1 MLKQKDN
8 ILGKLLPAL
17 ALACL
22 CCILW
27 GSAFPCVK
35 IGYALFGIKST
46 DAADIWIYAG
56 IRFAI
61 AGILVIVFEAVQK
74 KHFTVPQSLASIK
87 RVMILALFQTFGQYS
102 LYYIGLAN
110 TAGVKASILNGTGVI
125 VLLIVSALVFHQE
138 KLTVKKLAAGLIGFL
153 GIFIMNIGGDADYG
167 SFKFIGEGFLLL
179 SILSSSISTC
189 FIKKFSGQDDPV
201 MLSGFQFFAG
211 GAALMLLGIISG
223 GSINPSGTAAWLMM
237 IYQSLISAVAYT
249 LWSVLL
255 KYNPVSRIAVC
266 KFMVPV
272 FGVILSA
279 IALGEPIT
287 LLCLAALILVAVSI
301 FIANK

>member
-1 MLKQKDN
+1 MEKEREHF
-8 ILGKLLPAL
+8 LGKLVPAIAL
-17 ALACL
+17 ASV

-35 IGYALFGIKST
+35 IGYSMFNIVPSNIP
-46 DAADIWIYAG
+46 DIWVYAG

-61 AGILVIVFEAVQK
+61 AGILVILFEGLQK
-74 KHFTVPQSLASIK
+74 RRFTYPKSAASVK
-87 RVMILALFQTFGQYS
+87 RVFILAAFQTVGQYA

-110 TAGVKASILNGTGVI
+110 TAGVKASIINGTGVI
-125 VLLIVSALVFHQE
+125 VLLMVSAFIFRQE
-138 KLTVKKLAAGLIGFL
+138 KLTFKKLIAGLIGFS
-153 GIFIMNIGGDADYG
+153 GILLMNFRGGADYG

-179 SILSSSISTC
+179 SILSSSVSTC
-189 FIKKFSGQDDPV
+189 FIKQFSKHDDPV
-201 MLSGFQFFAG
+201 MLSGFQFTVG
-211 GAALMLLGIISG
+211 GLILIAMGLTIG
-223 GSINPSGTAAWLMM
+223 GSVSPSGFSAWLMM

-279 IALGEPIT
+279 LFLGEPIT
-287 LLCLAALILVAVSI
+287 LMCIAALMLVAVSI

>member
-1 MLKQKDN
+1 MIKEKEHF
-8 ILGKLLPAL
+8 LGKLLPAV
-17 ALACL
+17 ALASV

-35 IGYALFGIKST
+35 IGYAMFGIVPS
-46 DAADIWIYAG
+46 DIPDIWVYAG
-56 IRFAI
+56 IRFTI
-61 AGILVIVFEAVQK
+61 AGILVILFEAIQK
-74 KHFTVPQSLASIK
+74 REFALPKSEASVK
-87 RVMILALFQTFGQYS
+87 RILILALFQTVGQYA

-125 VLLIVSALVFHQE
+125 VLLFVSAFMFRQE
-138 KLTVKKLAAGLIGFL
+138 KLTAKKLVAGLIGFS
-153 GIFIMNIGGDADYG
+153 GIVLMNIKGGADYG
-167 SFKFIGEGFLLL
+167 DFRFIGEGFLLL
-179 SILSSSISTC
+179 SILSSSVSTC
-189 FIKKFSGQDDPV
+189 LIKNFSKLDDPV
-201 MLSGFQFFAG
+201 MLSGFQFTTG
-211 GAALMLLGIISG
+211 GLALMLMGFITG
-223 GSINPSGTAAWLMM
+223 GAVSPSGLGAWIMM

-279 IALGEPIT
+279 VFLGEPIT
-287 LLCLAALILVAVSI
+287 LMCLAALVLVAASI
-301 FIANK
+301 MIANK